1 MATPASGDP
10 VKTAVTPGRLGV
22 SSSRA
27 PTVSAG
33 VLPNRTWAAGRAT
46 QDIRMWMT
54 CIGTDALASVAGR
67 AAGKDCLPEALILW
81 AAAQVTTH
89 K

>member
-22 SSSRA
+22 PSSQIAR
-27 PTVSAG
+27 G
-33 VLPNRTWAAGRAT
+33 TWAAGRAT
-46 QDIRMWMT
+46 RDIRMWMT

-81 AAAQVTTH
+81 AAAQVTTQS
-89 K
+89 

>member
-22 SSSRA
+22 PSSQIVR
-27 PTVSAG
+27 G
-33 VLPNRTWAAGRAT
+33 TWAAGRAT
-46 QDIRMWMT
+46 RDIRMWMT

-81 AAAQVTTH
+81 AAAQVTTQS
-89 K
+89 